1 MGAESI
7 CENAE
12 PSRAAH
18 GFETTL
24 WSVVA
29 RAQQNDAESG
39 PALERLCRAYWY
51 PLYAY
56 VRRRGFSPH
65 DAQDL
70 TQEFFARLLARDALR
85 NVSPDKGR
93 FRSFL
98 LASLKHFM
106 SDEWDRARALKRGG
120 GAPPIS
126 LDGMDPEA
134 RYQYE
139 PAEESSAEKIYDRR
153 WAMTLIGQALARLE
167 REYGAEGKQAL
178 FEALQTCLQSDR
190 NGGSHREIGARLG
203 MTEGAVKVAAHR
215 LRRRY
220 RDLLRAEIAQTVCA
234 HADIEAELQ
243 DLFAALG

>member
-7 CENAE
+7 GENAE

-56 VRRRGFSPH
+56 VRRSGFSPH

-85 NVSPDKGR
+85 NVSPEKGR

-98 LASLKHFM
+98 LASLKHFL

-120 GAPPIS
+120 GATPMS

-139 PAEESSAEKIYDRR
+139 PAQEPSAEKIYERR
-153 WAMTLIGQALARLE
+153 WAMTLIGKALARLE
-167 REYGAEGKQAL
+167 LEYGNAGRKGL
-178 FEALQTCLQSDR
+178 FDALQSCLQSERD
-190 NGGSHREIGARLG
+190 GGSLREIGERLG

-220 RDLLRAEIAQTVCA
+220 RVLLRAEIAQTVCTEA
-234 HADIEAELQ
+234 EIEAELQ